1 MATRRLLKSTA
12 VTGGMTLVSR
22 ISGLLRDVVFAN
34 VLGAGAGIAADAFYV
49 AFRVPNFLRR
59 IFGEGAFSQAFVPVL
74 AEYRARRDIAETR
87 LFLDRLT
94 GWLGLVLLGLTL
106 IGVVAAPL
114 LVSVLAPG
122 FLADPAKYHLTVD
135 MLRLTFPYVFFVSL
149 VAMAAGIL
157 NTYGRFAA
165 AAFTPVLLNVCL
177 IGAAL
182 LLAPRMTS
190 PVMALAWGVFLAG
203 AVQLLFQIP
212 FLAQLQLLPRPRLEV
227 KNDEGVARVVKL
239 MLPAIFGVSIAQIN
253 LLVNTLL
260 ASFLVTGSVA
270 WLYYSDRLMEFPVG
284 VFGIALA
291 TVILPSLA
299 KKHADRAPEEFSR
312 LLDFGL
318 RWALLIS
325 VPAAVALVIL
335 SVPLVSTIY
344 HHGQFAVRDVE
355 MSAAALIA
363 FAIGLPPIIL
373 IKVLAP
379 GFYARQDTRTPM
391 RIGIVAMCVNI
402 GVAIVLTA
410 PLIGAKFFPDV
421 AVLQSLRE
429 WFPFAHVGLAIAI
442 TVSALVNMLLL
453 YAGLRRQQIYTPL
466 SGWPRFLVLVFAAT
480 GIMGLLLWWGVGD
493 FRKWLEMSTTDRVGK
508 LAFWV
513 IAGIVVYGTTILAL
527 GLRPTQLTVRREAGM
542 FKDDE

>member
-106 IGVVAAPL
+106 VGVVAAPL

-165 AAFTPVLLNVCL
+165 AAFTPVLLNICL

-212 FLAQLQLLPRPRLEV
+212 FLAQLQLMPRPRLEV

-363 FAIGLPPIIL
+363 FAVGLPPIIL

-391 RIGIVAMCVNI
+391 RIGVVAMCVNI

-442 TVSALVNMLLL
+442 TVSALVNTLLL

-493 FRKWLEMSTTDRVGK
+493 LRKWLEMSTTDRVGK